1 MKLAE
6 RHLSPIFEHI
16 VDMLSRSSSEQLE
29 IFETWAASQMNRLHH
44 AARHGPAS
52 LSFEAELLRE
62 DLSLLTPPEDFVA
75 MITSRTERMRLCQR
89 LWLTGLIDFVDDL
102 LDDTQTVPLAPLAH
116 AA

>member
-6 RHLSPIFEHI
+6 RHLSPIFERI
-16 VDMLSRSSSEQLE
+16 VELLTRSPEQLE
-29 IFETWAASQMNRLHH
+29 VFETWASSQMNRLHH

-52 LSFEAELLRE
+52 LLFEAELLRE

-75 MITSRTERMRLCQR
+75 MITERTERMRLCQR

-102 LDDTQTVPLAPLAH
+102 LDAADTIPLSR